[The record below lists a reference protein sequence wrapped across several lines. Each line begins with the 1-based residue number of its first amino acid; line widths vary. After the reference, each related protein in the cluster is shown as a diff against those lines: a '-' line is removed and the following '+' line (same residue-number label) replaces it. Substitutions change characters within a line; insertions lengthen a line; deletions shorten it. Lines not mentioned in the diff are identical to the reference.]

1 MSADGPVRRSLENFL
16 TVQSRKKIPVAAKCP
31 KCGSAMSHS
40 LATFSFGAGKS
51 WRIQLPVCLCC
62 SSEYRLAS

>member
-16 TVQSRKKIPVAAKCP
+16 TAQSLKIPVATKCP
-31 KCGSAMSHS
+31 KCGSAMSHT
-40 LATFSFGAGKS
+40 LTTFSFGAGKS

-62 SSEYRLAS
+62 SSDYQLAC